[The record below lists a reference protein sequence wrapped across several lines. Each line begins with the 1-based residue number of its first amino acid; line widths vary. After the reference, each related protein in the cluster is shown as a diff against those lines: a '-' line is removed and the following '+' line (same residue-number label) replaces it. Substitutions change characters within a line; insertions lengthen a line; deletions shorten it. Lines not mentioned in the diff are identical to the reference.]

1 MGSLFFPRRGKISR
15 SGIEFQFFKLRV
27 GDLWKRAES
36 ENLDVAELKGI
47 YGVFCENDCSDAVRI
62 ICGNRPIGNA
72 MNRKSFLTESG
83 GQLVYSIASTGEI
96 LTAIFPC
103 NFEGSRQIVDC
114 IVLRVGFMGGV
125 EVLDNF
131 ERNLRS
137 LRDYTI
143 YTSNAV
149 DCDFVTW
156 LRVKFMLFRYP
167 VIKSGDF
174 QRGVLDRALYNGA
187 ASVFSYVL
195 SYAIKMSIVFIL
207 IYLGLDWLFAGLE
220 N

>member
-1 MGSLFFPRRGKISR
+1 MGSLFFPRRGKISQ
-15 SGIEFQFFKLRV
+15 SAIEFRFFKLRV

-36 ENLDVAELKGI
+36 ENTGIAELKRI
-47 YGVFCENDCSDAVRI
+47 YGVFFENDCSDAVRI

-72 MNRKSFLTESG
+72 MNKKSFLTESG

-103 NFEGSRQIVDC
+103 KVEGSTQIVDC
-114 IVLRVGFMGGV
+114 IVLRVGFIGGV
-125 EVLDNF
+125 EMSDNF
-131 ERNLRS
+131 ERNLRY

-149 DCDFVTW
+149 DCDLVTW

-167 VIKSGDF
+167 VIKSGDY
-174 QRGVLDRALYNGA
+174 QRGALDRALYNGA
-187 ASVFSYVL
+187 ASALSYVL
-195 SYAIKMSIVFIL
+195 NGAAKISIAIIL
-207 IYLGLDWLFAGLE
+207 IYLGLDWLAAYLE
-220 N
+220 K